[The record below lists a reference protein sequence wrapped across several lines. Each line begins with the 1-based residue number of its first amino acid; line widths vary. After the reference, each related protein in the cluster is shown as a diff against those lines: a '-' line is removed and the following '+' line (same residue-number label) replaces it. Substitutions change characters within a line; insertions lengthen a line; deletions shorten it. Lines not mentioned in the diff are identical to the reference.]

1 MQSCGLGFFCT
12 MPIPSSSRM
21 KAKRGLALGLGIAAA
36 LLICSGVAFWIG
48 TVQPR
53 ELTSESYADQRLPFI
68 NSQLNEAKPGFIFL
82 AGDSHAELLNTT
94 YRLCGREVVN
104 GGVSGAKAELY
115 SVLGDNLADRFAFKT
130 APDAIIY
137 SIGTNNL
144 LRKKE
149 PLWTVSQVHFRDHI
163 IATAMT
169 FRKKTPRVIVLAV
182 PPISTELKDK
192 FEIAAVS
199 AYSQALR
206 SACEHEGCEV
216 IDPYDFAREADG
228 NTARPQATRDGIH
241 LSSYRAVHAR
251 MEQLLCPDGTL

>member
-1 MQSCGLGFFCT
+1 M
-12 MPIPSSSRM
+12 SSRAAILSPSRL
-21 KAKRGLALGLGIAAA
+21 KSKRGLLLGFAAA
-36 LLICSGVAFWIG
+36 LLACSGAAFWIG
-48 TVQPR
+48 TEQPR
-53 ELTSESYADQRLPFI
+53 ELTSESYADQRLPLI

-82 AGDSHAELLNTT
+82 AGDSHSELLNTT

-115 SVLGDNLADRFAFKT
+115 RDFVGRLAFKA
-130 APDAIIY
+130 APDVIIY

-144 LRKKE
+144 LRKKD
-149 PLWTVSQVHFRDHI
+149 PLTPVPQVHFRDDVHF
-163 IATAMT
+163 TAAA
-169 FRKKTPRVIVLAV
+169 FRKKAPRVIVLAV

-206 SACEHEGCEV
+206 SACERSGCEV

-228 NTARPQATRDGIH
+228 STARAQATRDGIH

-251 MEQLLCPDGTL
+251 MEQLLCPGGTL